1 MNENHAQINPA
12 CKQMLNCRLT
22 GNITPISWFRNILTG
37 SGKPDVVAIILLSD
51 IVYWYTPMMT
61 RDEHTGDVI
70 GIQQKFQA
78 DKLQKTYQEY
88 SDIFGFSKNQIKNA
102 IDNLCDRD
110 LITREFRHIKTGSG
124 LAITNVMYI
133 EPIVDNI
140 VKISNK
146 IRSPKKVGGYP
157 PKKLG
162 DIPSKSEGISPQKD
176 GGPPPKKSG
185 DLPPKSGGTYTK
197 ITTKNS
203 TENTTTTTTACEAAA
218 FTFENCIPEPIRSGI
233 PELYQDHKDV
243 LANIEAYLQSHG
255 EPYVTTELDYAAAHS
270 TKDGGFPAFFRRSLE
285 NGWGT
290 ENMKIQQAAQTE
302 QLIRQRRQRE
312 KELEDKRTEQQHLAD
327 IEERDRQV
335 DQQIQETLDRLTP
348 SDLGRIESKAW
359 AEAERK
365 TPKLRGQRGQM
376 RAAAKEK
383 LSILPDRERDS
394 LSQAAK
400 ATVRAAIGGLLGE
413 NHPGFQ
419 RAVDNQVLREIQQ
432 RYPLKTPLASLRQER
447 VKKEAQ
453 RILKTII
460 IHSHGLLKI
469 DDAGETT

>member
-1 MNENHAQINPA
+1 MSENPTPINPV
-12 CKQMLNCRLT
+12 CQQMLNCRLT
-22 GNITPISWFRNILTG
+22 GNITPISWFRNIMTG

-88 SDIFGFSKNQIKNA
+88 ADIFGFSKNQIKNA
-102 IDNLCDRD
+102 IDNLCNQD
-110 LITREFRHIKTGSG
+110 LITREFRHIKTGTG

-133 EPIVDNI
+133 EPIFDNI

-146 IRSPKKVGGYP
+146 IRSPQKDRGYP

-162 DIPSKSEGISPQKD
+162 DIPVKSEGISPQKH
-176 GGPPPKKSG
+176 GGPPPKKLG

-197 ITTKNS
+197 TTTKNS

-218 FTFENCIPEPIRSGI
+218 VTFENCFPEPIRSRI

-290 ENMKIQQAAQTE
+290 ENLKIQQAAQTE

-327 IEERDRQV
+327 IEKRDRQI
-335 DQQIQETLDRLTP
+335 DQKFQETLERLTP
-348 SDLGRIESKAW
+348 SELGRIEKEAW

-365 TPKLRGQRGQM
+365 TPELRGQQGQM
-376 RAAAKEK
+376 LAAAKEK
-383 LSILPDRERDS
+383 LSVLPDHERDS
-394 LSQAAK
+394 LFEVAK
-400 ATVRAAIGGLLGE
+400 ASVRAAIGGLLGE

-419 RAVDNQVLREIQQ
+419 RAIDNQVLREIQQ

-447 VKKEAQ
+447 VKTEAQ

-460 IHSHGLLKI
+460 IQSHGLLKI
-469 DDAGETT
+469 DRAEEPT